1 METKQKSLLSEIEL
15 TADGSHTL
23 FVPSMN
29 EHYHSVNGAK
39 TEAEHIYINYGFKES
54 CASLVNVLEIGFG
67 TGLNA
72 FLTWLKHRNC
82 KKNCLYKS

>member
-39 TEAEHIYINYGFKES
+39 TEAEHIYIN
-54 CASLVNVLEIGFG
+54 
-67 TGLNA
+67 
-72 FLTWLKHRNC
+72 
-82 KKNCLYKS
+82 

>member
-1 METKQKSLLSEIEL
+1 MGTKQKSPLSEIEL

-39 TEAEHIYINYGFKES
+39 TEAEHLHKLWFQRKLCLS
-54 CASLVNVLEIGFG
+54 CQR
-67 TGLNA
+67 TGNW
-72 FLTWLKHRNC
+72 FWNWIEC
-82 KKNCLYKS
+82 FSYVG